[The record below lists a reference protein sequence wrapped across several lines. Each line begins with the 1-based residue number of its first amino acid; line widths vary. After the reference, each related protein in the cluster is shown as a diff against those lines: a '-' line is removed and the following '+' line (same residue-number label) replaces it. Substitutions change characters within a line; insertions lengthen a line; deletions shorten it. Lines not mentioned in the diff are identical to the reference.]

1 MRCERINSDSEVVTV
16 DKADGVDSWQ
26 LGENTF
32 RRNFKPPSLEN
43 PSVRVIHFIGGF
55 YTGFG
60 LNSLSLPK
68 EKHGILADAVFV
80 ET

>member
-1 MRCERINSDSEVVTV
+1 
-16 DKADGVDSWQ
+16 
-26 LGENTF
+26 
-32 RRNFKPPSLEN
+32 LEN
-43 PSVRVIHFIGGF
+43 PSVRVIHFIGSF
-55 YTGFG
+55 YSGFG

>member
-1 MRCERINSDSEVVTV
+1 
-16 DKADGVDSWQ
+16 
-26 LGENTF
+26 
-32 RRNFKPPSLEN
+32 LEN

-55 YTGFG
+55 YSGFG